1 MESSRSN
8 TPHKP
13 KRCGHGVLRFHLFL
27 ARTCRLTTNQTRPE
41 PSSAVR
47 LRTQAAREVQRAR
60 LDGTGILYNAEMG
73 PNEVYKHCEMEE
85 SAQSLIQSAMLQM
98 HLPARAYHR
107 ILKVARTIADLATF
121 DTIGIAH
128 AAEALQYRPSETL

>member
-1 MESSRSN
+1 
-8 TPHKP
+8 
-13 KRCGHGVLRFHLFL
+13 VLRFHLFL